1 MVLQSQ
7 KDGFKLLDNMV
18 DTSTM
23 NNLNKLPLFF
33 CILFFGILI
42 RCYGQREPQYTQ
54 YMYNIGSF
62 NPAYVGTVENAEI
75 AGAYRAQWI
84 SVDGAPTTMRFG
96 VNLPF
101 SNKKNGLGFNIIHDQ
116 LGPSAQTYFDIA
128 YSFQVNVSDNTK
140 LSFGVDAGG
149 ALLNVDYTKGS
160 FEIINEPLLNTN
172 SFNNFYPTIGA
183 GVFLYGENWYT
194 GLSVPNFLTDV
205 VYNDEVSVFI
215 EDKPQ
220 FNLIGGYVFNISD
233 GLKFK
238 PAFLLNYLDG
248 LPLNANISTN
258 FLISDVVT
266 LGASYRFDN
275 AVSGMA
281 GIQISNSTFLGY
293 SYDYSTNGF
302 SGYNDGSHEVI
313 LKFFL
318 GKGGSTKDKNAKS
331 GNTKGKPKQIDTPR
345 FF

>member
-1 MVLQSQ
+1 MKRL
-7 KDGFKLLDNMV
+7 KIYEFWLLV
-18 DTSTM
+18 VFLGVI
-23 NNLNKLPLFF
+23 NL
-33 CILFFGILI
+33 G
-42 RCYGQREPQYTQ
+42 YAQREPQYTQ

-62 NPAYVGTVENAEI
+62 NPAYVGAVENTEI
-75 AGAYRAQWI
+75 AGTYRAQWI
-84 SVDGAPTTMRFG
+84 SVPGAPRTMRFG
-96 VNLPF
+96 MNLPF
-101 SNKKNGLGFNIIHDQ
+101 ANKKNGLGFNIINDE
-116 LGPSAQTYFDIA
+116 LGASTQTYFNLA
-128 YSFQVNVSDNTK
+128 YSFQVMVSENTK

-149 ALLNVDYTKGS
+149 ALLNVDYSKGS
-160 FEIINEPLLNTN
+160 FEIMNEPLLNQQD
-172 SFNNFYPTIGA
+172 SFSNFYPKVGA
-183 GVFLYGENWYT
+183 GLFLYGENWYT
-194 GLSVPNFLTDV
+194 GVSVPNFLTEMI
-205 VYNDEVSVFI
+205 YNDDVSVFI

-220 FNLIGGYVFNISD
+220 FNLIGGYVFNLSD

-238 PAFLLNYLDG
+238 PAFLLNYLEG

-313 LKFFL
+313 LKFYL
-318 GKGGSTKDKNAKS
+318 GKGGSSRDKNNKS
-331 GNTKGKPKQIDTPR
+331 GDTKGKPKQIDTPR